1 MLMNYLKTAFRNL
14 WKRRAFSLINILGL
28 TVGMTASFLIF
39 LYVRFELS
47 YDSFHSKADRIY
59 RLVCDVK
66 TPSETVHANGPAWPV
81 APALKREFPDVVTA
95 VRTATVSFLFRKDD
109 IKFQEENS
117 LLADPDFFRVF
128 DFPLLKGDPNT
139 CLKEPFSVVFSETAA
154 RKYFGHTDPIGQVLH
169 LAQKGWP
176 VKVTGI
182 MKDLPGNSVISGDV
196 VVSMS
201 TETMHLNQGLEDSW
215 LWGDYHPVCYLLL
228 KPHSEPRTLQTGF
241 APFMAKMENE
251 EMRKQHMASTLS
263 LERLTSVYL
272 HSTRDGSKGGNAR
285 NVYLFSCVA
294 AIILL
299 IACINFVNLTTA
311 RSVERAREV
320 GVRKVMGALRPQLA
334 LQFSG
339 ETVLLCLFAFALS
352 LAAAALLLP
361 PFNQLAGKPISQG
374 IFEHPVDIG
383 YLLAATLVIGLLA
396 GFYPAL
402 VLSSFR
408 PSVVLKGR
416 YSPGGHGSLLRKGL
430 VVLQFSLSI
439 GFIIASIIVY
449 RQLKFMR
456 EQDLGF
462 NKEQLMIIDTEGDPH
477 RVAFQNSLR
486 GIPGVL
492 STSLSSNVPG
502 TDVPIVNCE
511 IENYKGDM
519 QVANLDS
526 YFVDWDYIAQFRI
539 KMVAGRPFSRDFQTD
554 TTQAMLVN
562 VAAARMFGYASPQQ
576 AVGKR
581 FSQFGREG
589 KIIGVMQDFHFRS
602 LQEQI
607 QPLTFRIEPDACYL
621 VAVKVAAGGL
631 PATMKAIEEKWKSV
645 VPYRPLLY
653 YFLDEYFD
661 KQYRADERFGKLFL
675 YFTVLAI
682 CISCMGLLGL
692 SAYSIVQRTRE
703 VAVRK
708 VLGAS
713 VSGIVELLSRDFL
726 LLVVLAFVVA
736 SPLTWWLMHG
746 WLVDFA
752 YRIHISWIDFL
763 IAGLLAV
770 MIALLTISLNA
781 VRAAR
786 ANPVDSLRAE

>member
-1 MLMNYLKTAFRNL
+1 MLKNYLKTAFRNL

-28 TVGMTASFLIF
+28 AVGMTASFLIF
-39 LYVRFELS
+39 LYVRFEVS

-81 APALKREFPDVVTA
+81 APGLKREFPDIESA
-95 VRTATVSFLFRKDD
+95 VRTATVSFLFRKGD

-128 DFPLLKGDPNT
+128 DFPLLKGNANT
-139 CLKEPFSVVFSETAA
+139 CLNEPFSVVFSETAA
-154 RKYFGHTDPIGQVLH
+154 RKYFGNADPIGQTIL
-169 LAQKGWP
+169 LAQKAWP

-201 TETMHLNQGLEDSW
+201 TETMHLNQGLEDTW
-215 LWGDYHPVCYLLL
+215 LWWTYHPVCYLLL
-228 KPHSEPRTLQTGF
+228 KPHSEPRILQAGF

-263 LERLTSVYL
+263 LEPLTSVYL

-285 NVYLFSCVA
+285 NVELFSCIA

-320 GVRKVMGALRPQLA
+320 GVRKVMGALQPQLA

-339 ETVLLCLFAFALS
+339 ESVLLCLVAFALS
-352 LAAAALLLP
+352 LLAAALLLP
-361 PFNQLAGKPISQG
+361 PFNQIAGKAISQG
-374 IFEHPVDIG
+374 IFEHPADMG

-416 YSPGGHGSLLRKGL
+416 YSPGGRGSLLRKGL

-449 RQLKFMR
+449 RQLKYMR
-456 EQDLGF
+456 DQDLGF

-477 RVAFQNSLR
+477 RMAFQNALK

-492 STSLSSNVPG
+492 SSSLSSNVPG
-502 TDVPIVNCE
+502 TEVPIVNCE

-526 YFVDWDYIAQFRI
+526 YFVDWDYIPQFGIRI
-539 KMVAGRPFSRDFQTD
+539 VAGRGFARDFQTD
-554 TTQAMLVN
+554 TTQAMVLN
-562 VAAARMFGYASPQQ
+562 VAAAKMFGYASPQQ
-576 AVGKR
+576 AIGKR

-589 KIIGVMQDFHFRS
+589 KIIGVIQDFHFRS

-607 QPLTFRIEPDACYL
+607 QPLTIRIEPQACYL

-631 PATMKAIEEKWKSV
+631 PVTMKAIEEKWKQV
-645 VPYRPLLY
+645 IPYRPLIY

-692 SAYSIVQRTRE
+692 SAYNIVQRTRE

-713 VSGIVELLSRDFL
+713 VSGIVHLLSRDFL
-726 LLVVLAFVVA
+726 LLVVLAFLVA
-736 SPLTWWLMHG
+736 SPLAGWLMYG
-746 WLVDFA
+746 WLRDFA
-752 YRIHISWIDFL
+752 YRIRIGWADFVF
-763 IAGLLAV
+763 AGLLAV
-770 MIALLTISLNA
+770 MIALLTISFNA

-786 ANPVDSLRAE
+786 GNPVKSLRAE

>member
-14 WKRRAFSLINILGL
+14 WKRRAFSLINIVGL
-28 TVGMTASFLIF
+28 AFGMTASFLIF
-39 LYVRFELS
+39 LYVRFEVS
-47 YDSFHSKADRIY
+47 YDSFHSRADRIY
-59 RLVCDVK
+59 RVVCDVK

-81 APALKREFPDVVTA
+81 GPALKREFPDIERA
-95 VRTATVSFLFRKDD
+95 VRTATVSFLFRKGD

-139 CLKEPFSVVFSETAA
+139 CLKEPFSVVFSAA
-154 RKYFGHTDPIGQVLH
+154 AAKKYFGDSNPIGQTLL

-176 VKVTGI
+176 VRVTGV
-182 MKDLPGNSVISGDV
+182 MKDLPGNSMVSGDV

-201 TETMHLNQGLEDSW
+201 TETMHLNQGLEDTW
-215 LWGDYHPVCYLLL
+215 LWWTYHPVCYLLL
-228 KPHSEPRTLQTGF
+228 RPHARPYALQTGF

-263 LERLTSVYL
+263 LEPVTAIYL

-285 NVYLFSCVA
+285 NVYLFSCIA

-320 GVRKVMGALRPQLA
+320 GVRKVMGALQPQLA
-334 LQFSG
+334 LQFAG
-339 ETVLLCLFAFALS
+339 ESVLLCLFAFSIS
-352 LAAAALLLP
+352 LVAAALLLP
-361 PFNQLAGKPISQG
+361 QFNQLAGKPISQG
-374 IFEHPVDIG
+374 VFEHPADIC
-383 YLLAATLVIGLLA
+383 YLFAATFLIGLLA
-396 GFYPAL
+396 GFYPAII
-402 VLSSFR
+402 LSSFR
-408 PSVVLKGR
+408 PSSVLKGR
-416 YSPGGHGSLLRKGL
+416 FSTGSRGSLLRKGL
-430 VVLQFSLSI
+430 VLVQFTLSI

-449 RQLKFMR
+449 QQLKYMR

-462 NKEQLMIIDTEGDPH
+462 SKEQMMIIDSEGDPH
-477 RVAFQNSLR
+477 RMAFQDALR
-486 GIPGVL
+486 GVPGVI
-492 STSLSSNVPG
+492 SSSLCSNVPG
-502 TDVPIVNCE
+502 TEVPIVNCE

-526 YFVDWDYIAQFRI
+526 YFVDWDYIRQFRI
-539 KMVAGRPFSRDFQTD
+539 RMLAGRDFSRNFQTD
-554 TTQAMLVN
+554 TTQAMLLN
-562 VAAARMFGYASPQQ
+562 AAASKMFGYASPQQ

-589 KIIGVMQDFHFRS
+589 KIIGVMQDFHYRS

-607 QPLTFRIEPDACYL
+607 QPLTVRIEPQACYL

-631 PATMKAIEEKWKSV
+631 PSTMKAIEQKWKSV
-645 VPYRPLLY
+645 IPYRPFIY

-692 SAYSIVQRTRE
+692 SAYSIVQRTKE

-708 VLGAS
+708 VMGAS
-713 VSGIVELLSRDFL
+713 VSAIVHLLSRDFL
-726 LLVVLAFVVA
+726 LLVVLAFLVA

-746 WLVDFA
+746 WLTDFA
-752 YRIHISWIDFL
+752 YRIRISWIDFL
-763 IAGLLAV
+763 VAGLLAV
-770 MIALLTISLNA
+770 MIALLTISVNA
-781 VRAAR
+781 VRAAM
-786 ANPVDSLRAE
+786 ANPVNSLRAE

>member
-1 MLMNYLKTAFRNL
+1 MLLNYLKTAFRNL

-28 TVGMTASFLIF
+28 AVGMTASFLIF

-81 APALKREFPDVVTA
+81 APALKREFPDVVAA

-182 MKDLPGNSVISGDV
+182 MKDLPGNSAISGDV

-228 KPHSEPRTLQTGF
+228 KPHAEPRALQTAF

-251 EMRKQHMASTLS
+251 EMRKQQMASTLL
-263 LERLTSVYL
+263 LEPLTTIYL

-320 GVRKVMGALRPQLA
+320 GVRKVMGALQPQLA

-352 LAAAALLLP
+352 LVAAALLLP

-416 YSPGGHGSLLRKGL
+416 FNPGGHGSLLRKGL

-449 RQLKFMR
+449 RQLKYMR

-462 NKEQLMIIDTEGDPH
+462 NKEQMMIIDTEGDPH
-477 RVAFQNSLR
+477 RMTFQNALKNV
-486 GIPGVL
+486 PGVL

-519 QVANLDS
+519 QVANLNS

-539 KMVAGRPFSRDFQTD
+539 RMVAGRSFSRGFQTD

-562 VAAARMFGYASPQQ
+562 VAATRMFGYASPQQ

-682 CISCMGLLGL
+682 FISCMGLLGL
-692 SAYSIVQRTRE
+692 SAYSIVQRTKE

-726 LLVVLAFVVA
+726 LLVVLAFLVA

-746 WLVDFA
+746 WLTDFA
-752 YRIHISWIDFL
+752 YRIRIGWIDFL
-763 IAGLLAV
+763 MAGLLAV
-770 MIALLTISLNA
+770 VIALLTISLNA

>member
-28 TVGMTASFLIF
+28 AVGMTASFLIF

-47 YDSFHSKADRIY
+47 YDSFHSKTDRIY

-66 TPSETVHANGPAWPV
+66 TPSETIHANGPAWPV

-154 RKYFGHTDPIGQVLH
+154 RKYFGHTDPIGQTLH

-182 MKDLPGNSVISGDV
+182 MKDLPGNSMISGDV

-215 LWGDYHPVCYLLL
+215 LWGDYHPICYLLL
-228 KPHSEPRTLQTGF
+228 KPGADPGTLQAAF

-263 LERLTSVYL
+263 LEPLTSVYL
-272 HSTRDGSKGGNAR
+272 HSTRDGSKGGNVR
-285 NVYLFSCVA
+285 NVELFSCIA

-320 GVRKVMGALRPQLA
+320 GVRKVMGALQPQLA

-339 ETVLLCLFAFALS
+339 ESVLLCLFAFALS
-352 LAAAALLLP
+352 LLAAALLLS
-361 PFNQLAGKPISQG
+361 PFNQLAGKPISLG
-374 IFEHPVDIG
+374 IFQHPANIG
-383 YLLAATLVIGLLA
+383 YLLLATLVIGLLA

-416 YSPGGHGSLLRKGL
+416 YNPDGRGSLLRKGL
-430 VVLQFSLSI
+430 VVVQFSLSI

-456 EQDLGF
+456 DQDLGF

-477 RVAFQNSLR
+477 RMAFQNALK

-492 STSLSSNVPG
+492 SSSLSSNVPG
-502 TDVPIVNCE
+502 TEVPIVNCQ

-526 YFVDWDYIAQFRI
+526 YFVDWDYIGQFGIRT
-539 KMVAGRPFSRDFQTD
+539 VAGRSFSRDFPTD
-554 TTQAMLVN
+554 TTQAMLLN
-562 VAAARMFGYASPQQ
+562 VAAAKMFGYASPQQ
-576 AVGKR
+576 AIGKR

-589 KIIGVMQDFHFRS
+589 KIIGVIQDFHFRS

-607 QPLTFRIEPDACYL
+607 QPLTVRIEPDACYL

-631 PATMKAIEEKWKSV
+631 PVTMKAIEEKWKQV
-645 VPYRPLLY
+645 VPYRPLIY

-692 SAYSIVQRTRE
+692 SAYNIVQRTRE

-713 VSGIVELLSRDFL
+713 VSGIVHLLSRDFL
-726 LLVVLAFVVA
+726 LLVVFAFIVA
-736 SPLTWWLMHG
+736 SPLTGWLMYG
-746 WLVDFA
+746 WLRDFA
-752 YRIHISWIDFL
+752 YRIRISWTDFAF
-763 IAGLLAV
+763 AGLLAV
-770 MIALLTISLNA
+770 MIALLTIGYNA

-786 ANPVDSLRAE
+786 ANPVKSLRAE

>member
-28 TVGMTASFLIF
+28 AVGMTASFLIF

-95 VRTATVSFLFRKDD
+95 VRTTAVSFLFRKDD

-139 CLKEPFSVVFSETAA
+139 CLKEPFSVVFSATAA
-154 RKYFGHTDPIGQVLH
+154 KKYFGHTDPIGQILH

-228 KPHSEPRTLQTGF
+228 KPHTAPRALQTTF

-251 EMRKQHMASTLS
+251 EMRKQQMASTLF
-263 LERLTSVYL
+263 LEPLTTIYL
-272 HSTRDGSKGGNAR
+272 HSARDGSKGGNAR
-285 NVYLFSCVA
+285 NVALFSCIA

-430 VVLQFSLSI
+430 VVVQFSLSI

-449 RQLKFMR
+449 QQLKYMR

-462 NKEQLMIIDTEGDPH
+462 NKEQIMIIDTEGDPH
-477 RVAFQNSLR
+477 RVAFQNALK

-492 STSLSSNVPG
+492 SSSLSSNVPG
-502 TDVPIVNCE
+502 TEVPIVNCE

-519 QVANLDS
+519 QTANLDS
-526 YFVDWDYIAQFRI
+526 YFVDWDYITQFRI
-539 KMVAGRPFSRDFQTD
+539 KMIAGRSFSRDFQTD
-554 TTQAMLVN
+554 TTQAMVLN
-562 VAAARMFGYASPQQ
+562 MAAAKMFGYASPQQ

-581 FSQFGREG
+581 FSQFGRDG

-607 QPLTFRIEPDACYL
+607 QPLTVRIEPQACYL

-631 PATMKAIEEKWKSV
+631 PATLKAIEEKWKSV

-661 KQYRADERFGKLFL
+661 KQYRADERFGRLFL

-692 SAYSIVQRTRE
+692 SAYSAVQRTRE

-713 VSGIVELLSRDFL
+713 VAGIVRLLSRDFL
-726 LLVVLAFVVA
+726 QLVVVSFVIA
-736 SPLTWWLMHG
+736 TPLTWWLMQR
-746 WLVDFA
+746 WLMDFA
-752 YRIHISWIDFL
+752 YRIRMSWVDF
-763 IAGLLAV
+763 AVSGVLAV
-770 MIALLTISLNA
+770 MIALLTISGNA
-781 VRAAR
+781 VRAAL
-786 ANPVDSLRAE
+786 AN

>member
-1 MLMNYLKTAFRNL
+1 MLKNYLKTAFRNL
-14 WKRRAFSLINILGL
+14 WKRRMFSLINIFGL
-28 TVGMTASFLIF
+28 VVGMTASFLIF

-81 APALKREFPDVVTA
+81 APALRREYPEVERV

-128 DFPLLKGDPNT
+128 DFPLLKGNPNT
-139 CLKEPFSVVFSETAA
+139 CLNEPFSVVFSETAA
-154 RKYFGHTDPIGQVLH
+154 RKYFGNTDPIGQTLH

-176 VKVTGI
+176 VKVTGV
-182 MKDLPGNSVISGDV
+182 MKDLPGNSMISGDV

-215 LWGDYHPVCYLLL
+215 LWGDYHPICYLLL
-228 KPHSEPRTLQTGF
+228 KPRTDPGALQARF

-263 LERLTSVYL
+263 LEPLTAIYL
-272 HSTRDGSKGGNAR
+272 HSTRGGSRGGNAR
-285 NVYLFSCVA
+285 NVELFSCIA

-339 ETVLLCLFAFALS
+339 ETVLLCLIAFGLS
-352 LAAAALLLP
+352 LLAAKLLLQ
-361 PFNQLAGKPISQG
+361 PFNQLAGKPVSQG
-374 IFEHPVDIG
+374 IFQNPADIG
-383 YLLAATLVIGLLA
+383 YLLVATVVIGLLA

-408 PSVVLKGR
+408 PSSVLTGR
-416 YSPGGHGSLLRKGL
+416 FSTGSRGAPLRKSL

-439 GFIIASIIVY
+439 GFILASIIVY
-449 RQLKFMR
+449 RQLKYMR

-462 NKEQLMIIDTEGDPH
+462 NKEQMMIIDTEGDPH
-477 RVAFQNSLR
+477 REAFQNALT
-486 GIPGVL
+486 GIPGVV
-492 STSLSSNVPG
+492 SSSLCSNVPG
-502 TDVPIVNCE
+502 TEVPIVNCE

-519 QVANLDS
+519 QTANLDS
-526 YFVDWDYIAQFRI
+526 YFVDWDYIPQFGIR
-539 KMVAGRPFSRDFQTD
+539 MVSGRGFSRDFQTD
-554 TTQAMLVN
+554 TTQAMLLN
-562 VAAARMFGYASPQQ
+562 LAAVKMFGYASPQQ

-589 KIIGVMQDFHFRS
+589 KIIGVMDDFHFRS

-607 QPLTFRIEPDACYL
+607 QPLTVRIEPQACYL

-631 PATMKAIEEKWKSV
+631 PATMRAIEDKWKGV
-645 VPYRPLLY
+645 IPYRPLLY

-661 KQYRADERFGKLFL
+661 KQYRADERFGQLFL
-675 YFTVLAI
+675 YFTLLAI

-692 SAYSIVQRTRE
+692 SAYSIVQRTKE

-713 VSGIVELLSRDFL
+713 VSGIVHLLSRDFL
-726 LLVVLAFVVA
+726 LLVMLAFLVA
-736 SPLTWWLMHG
+736 SPLTGWLMYD
-746 WLVDFA
+746 WLTDFA
-752 YRIHISWIDFL
+752 YRIRINWIDFL

-770 MIALLTISLNA
+770 AIALLTISINA

>member
-1 MLMNYLKTAFRNL
+1 MLKNYLKTALRNL
-14 WKRRAFSLINILGL
+14 WKRRGFSLINIFGL
-28 TVGMTASFLIF
+28 AVGLTASFLIF

-47 YDSFHSKADRIY
+47 YDSFHSNADRIY
-59 RLVCDVK
+59 RIACDVK

-81 APALKREFPDVVTA
+81 GPALKREFPDIVSA
-95 VRTATVSFLFRKDD
+95 VRTATVSFLFRKGD

-117 LLADPDFFRVF
+117 LLADPDFFRMF
-128 DFPLLKGDPNT
+128 DFPLLKGNPNT
-139 CLKEPFSVVFSETAA
+139 CLKEPFSVVFSATAA
-154 RKYFGHTDPIGQVLH
+154 KKYFGDTDPIGQTLL

-176 VKVTGI
+176 VKVTGV
-182 MKDLPGNSVISGDV
+182 MKDLPENSVISGDV

-228 KPHSEPRTLQTGF
+228 KPLARPHALETRF

-251 EMRKQHMASTLS
+251 EMRKQQMASTLS
-263 LERLTSVYL
+263 LEPLPAIYL

-285 NVYLFSCVA
+285 NVYLFSCIA

-320 GVRKVMGALRPQLA
+320 GVRKVMGALKPQLA
-334 LQFSG
+334 LQFAG
-339 ETVLLCLFAFALS
+339 ESVLLCLLAFGLS
-352 LAAAALLLP
+352 LVAVALLLP
-361 PFNQLAGKPISQG
+361 QFNQLAGKTISQG
-374 IFEHPVDIG
+374 IFEHPANVG
-383 YLLAATLVIGLLA
+383 YALAATFIIGLLA

-402 VLSSFR
+402 FLASFR
-408 PSVVLKGR
+408 PSSVLKGQF
-416 YSPGGHGSLLRKGL
+416 STGGRGSLLRKGL
-430 VVLQFSLSI
+430 VLAQFSLSI

-449 RQLKFMR
+449 QQLKYMR

-462 NKEQLMIIDTEGDPH
+462 NKEQMMIIDTEGDPH
-477 RVAFQNSLR
+477 RVAFQNALK

-492 STSLSSNVPG
+492 SSSLSSNVPG
-502 TDVPIVNCE
+502 TEVPIVNCE

-519 QVANLDS
+519 QTANLDS
-526 YFVDWDYIAQFRI
+526 YFVDWDYITQFRI
-539 KMVAGRPFSRDFQTD
+539 KMIAGRSFSRDFQTD
-554 TTQAMLVN
+554 TTQAMVLN
-562 VAAARMFGYASPQQ
+562 MAAAKMFGYASPQQ

-581 FSQFGREG
+581 FSQFGRDG

-607 QPLTFRIEPDACYL
+607 QPLTVRIEPQACYL

-631 PATMKAIEEKWKSV
+631 PATMKAIEEKWKSII
-645 VPYRPLLY
+645 PYRPLIY

-661 KQYRADERFGKLFL
+661 KQYRVDERFGKLFL

-692 SAYSIVQRTRE
+692 SAYSAVQRTRE

-713 VSGIVELLSRDFL
+713 VSGIVHLLLRDFL
-726 LLVVLAFVVA
+726 LLVVLAFLVA

-746 WLVDFA
+746 WLTDFA
-752 YRIHISWIDFL
+752 YRIRISWVDFL
-763 IAGLLAV
+763 VAGLLTV
-770 MIALLTISLNA
+770 VIALLTISVNA
-781 VRAAR
+781 VRAAM

>member
-14 WKRRAFSLINILGL
+14 WKRRMFSGINILGL
-28 TVGMTASFLIF
+28 AVGMTASFLIF

-81 APALKREFPDVVTA
+81 APALKREFPEIESA

-117 LLADPDFFRVF
+117 LLADPDFFSVF
-128 DFPLLKGDPNT
+128 DFPLLKGDPKT

-154 RKYFGHTDPIGQVLH
+154 IKYFGHTDPIGQVLH

-176 VKVTGI
+176 VKVTGV

-196 VVSMS
+196 VVSMT

-228 KPHSEPRTLQTGF
+228 KPHTEPHALQTTF

-251 EMRKQHMASTLS
+251 EMRKQQMASTLS
-263 LERLTSVYL
+263 LEPLTSIYL
-272 HSTRDGSKGGNAR
+272 HSARDGSKGGNAR

-320 GVRKVMGALRPQLA
+320 GVRKVMGALQPQLA

-339 ETVLLCLFAFALS
+339 ETVLLCLIAFGLS
-352 LAAAALLLP
+352 LLTAALLLP

-374 IFEHPVDIG
+374 IFEHPGDMA

-396 GFYPAL
+396 GFYPAV

-416 YSPGGHGSLLRKGL
+416 VSPGGHGSLLRKGL
-430 VVLQFSLSI
+430 VVVQFSLSI

-449 RQLKFMR
+449 RQLKYMR

-462 NKEQLMIIDTEGDPH
+462 NKEQMMIIDSEGDPH
-477 RVAFQNSLR
+477 RMAFQNALKNV
-486 GIPGVL
+486 PGVL
-492 STSLSSNVPG
+492 SSSLSSNVPG
-502 TDVPIVNCE
+502 TEVPVVNCE

-526 YFVDWDYIAQFRI
+526 YFVDWDYIGQFKIR
-539 KMVAGRPFSRDFQTD
+539 MVAGRPFSRDFQTD

-562 VAAARMFGYASPQQ
+562 VAATKMFGYASPQQ

-602 LQEQI
+602 LQKQI
-607 QPLTFRIEPDACYL
+607 QPLTVRIEPDACYL

-631 PATMKAIEEKWKSV
+631 PATTKAIEEKWKSV
-645 VPYRPLLY
+645 IPYRPLLY

-713 VSGIVELLSRDFL
+713 VSGIVHLLSRDFL
-726 LLVVLAFVVA
+726 LLVVIAFLVA

-746 WLVDFA
+746 WLTDFA
-752 YRIHISWIDFL
+752 YRIRIGWIDFL
-763 IAGLLAV
+763 MAGLLAV
-770 MIALLTISLNA
+770 VIALLTISLNA